1 MANKANGKAPVPRG
15 TGAKSVQKVSAHK
28 TSGAKSEK
36 TKPSKNPDSLGNQ
49 ILLCVI
55 GLAGILLGLCFIL
68 TDMKKGFDG
77 LTGPVGYSVCV
88 LFYGLFGIGAFSIPF
103 LVLIYAGMWKHSL
116 ASHRTFSKAVIIFLI
131 SALISS
137 LCHLIAKAAGSEM
150 LAGASF
156 WNVDKMWNC
165 GVSLA
170 GGGVL
175 GGFIGGFLNFA
186 VKVIAWPIV
195 IIALIVSL
203 MALFEMTPNMIAYL
217 ISSGSK
223 ASAEKHRKKQQ
234 ERKAAAAEKRAEREA
249 DAQKKQ
255 AEAEERARQLA
266 EKEEEFR
273 RKHDIVTDI
282 KLDDGR
288 ARKSDASNKK
298 KNVPTDIYDNEII
311 ADGTDEP
318 ADVENKE
325 EKEAAA
331 KENEQI
337 KPSDTSVRTEKDIDI
352 DDIFTYEGQKKII
365 DHAASRVHTSTD
377 INGNEQVDESHKS
390 SEITIESE
398 TKHRSDPSKPQ
409 QTAIKATREKVINK
423 DEEQEKPGNDA
434 YNYPPLSLL
443 SEPDISLEPGSDRA
457 SLDRNGRKLVETLR
471 SFKVDVDI
479 SNISQ
484 GPTITRYELVP
495 KAGVRVRSI
504 ANLVDDIALSL
515 ETQGIRIEAPIPGKA
530 AVGIEVPNKE
540 KATVYLR
547 ELIDT
552 DTFRKSKSKLL
563 CCLGKDVGG
572 EPVYLDV
579 AKMPH
584 LLIAGTT
591 GSGKSVC
598 INTLLMSLLYRATP
612 EEVKLIL
619 IDPKKIELNIYNK
632 LPHLLVP
639 VVSQPKMA
647 AGSLAWAVTEME
659 RRFELIEDVGV
670 RDIAGYNKVTEND
683 PDREFLPQIVIVIDE
698 LADLMM
704 TAPDDVETS
713 ICRIAQK
720 ARAAGMHL
728 IIGTQRPS
736 VDVITGLIKANVPS
750 RIAFTV
756 ASVIDSRTI
765 IDVAGAEKLIGR
777 GDMLFNPV
785 GAMKPIRVQGAFVS
799 DNEVERVTSFIK
811 EQASGKYDE
820 KIIKEIDQNAKQCGQ
835 KKKADLSGADSGSG
849 MDELDEKFYEAV
861 EVALE
866 TGKISTSLMQRRLS
880 VGYGRAA
887 KIIDEMAA
895 RHIVSQPDGQKP
907 RTLLI
912 TRDDWAQIRMR
923 MNDNTAEDAPTYE
936 AEEEADD
943 IPAADEDRP
952 FTEDDFDDD
961 APF

>member
-1 MANKANGKAPVPRG
+1 MANKTSDKAPVPRSAG
-15 TGAKSVQKVSAHK
+15 TKSVQSGSAPK
-28 TSGAKSEK
+28 SSGAKSGK
-36 TKPSKNPDSLGNQ
+36 TKPLKNPDSLGNQ

-55 GLAGILLGLCFIL
+55 GLAGILLGICFIL
-68 TDMKKGFDG
+68 TDINMGFDG
-77 LTGPVGYSVCV
+77 LTGPVGYSICI
-88 LFYGLFGIGAFSIPF
+88 LFYGLFGVGAFSIPF
-103 LVLIYAGMWKHSL
+103 LALIYAGMWKHSL
-116 ASHRTFSKAVIIFLI
+116 AAHKTRSKALIIFLI
-131 SALISS
+131 SVLISS
-137 LCHLIAKAAGSEM
+137 LCHLIADAAGNIM
-150 LAGASF
+150 LTDAQF
-156 WNVDKMWNC
+156 WNVAKMWSS
-165 GVSLA
+165 GASLA
-170 GGGVL
+170 GGGVF
-175 GGFIGGFLNFA
+175 GGFVGGFLSFA

-203 MALFEMTPNMIAYL
+203 MALFELTPNMIAYL
-217 ISSGSK
+217 ISNISK
-223 ASAEKHRKKQQ
+223 ASAEKRRKKQQ
-234 ERKAAAAEKRAEREA
+234 ERKAAAAEKKAEREA
-249 DAQKKQ
+249 EARQKQ
-255 AEAEERARQLA
+255 AEADERAKQLA

-273 RKHDIVTDI
+273 RKHEIVTDI
-282 KLDDGR
+282 KLDDV
-288 ARKSDASNKK
+288 KSQKSGASNTK
-298 KNVPTDIYDNEII
+298 KNVPTDIYDNEIMT
-311 ADGTDEP
+311 DNPDEP
-318 ADVENKE
+318 SDAGNKA
-325 EKEAAA
+325 KAAA
-331 KENEQI
+331 KEKEKEKQ
-337 KPSDTSVRTEKDIDI
+337 KPSDPPVRTEKDIDI

-365 DHAASRVHTSTD
+365 DHAASRAQLSTD
-377 INGNEQVDESHKS
+377 INGNEQVEEEHKS

-398 TKHRSDPSKPQ
+398 IKQRSDPAKPQ
-409 QTAIKATREKVINK
+409 QNTIKATREKVINK
-423 DEEQEKPGNDA
+423 TEENEEAEKS

-443 SEPDISLEPGSDRA
+443 SEPDISIEPGADRA

-479 SNISQ
+479 ANISQ

-530 AVGIEVPNKE
+530 AVGIEVPNRE

-572 EPVYLDV
+572 EPVYLDI

-777 GDMLFNPV
+777 GDMLYNPV
-785 GAMKPIRVQGAFVS
+785 GAMKAIRVQGAFVS
-799 DNEVERVTSFIK
+799 DSEVERVTSFIK
-811 EQASGKYDE
+811 DQANGEYDE

-835 KKKADLSGADSGSG
+835 KKKVDLSGADDGSG
-849 MDELDEKFYEAV
+849 ADELDEKFYEAV

-923 MNDNTAEDAPTYE
+923 MNDAAASDAQTYE
-936 AEEEADD
+936 TEEADD
-943 IPAADEDRP
+943 IPADDGDRP

>member
-1 MANKANGKAPVPRG
+1 MANKPTNKAPVPRSSG
-15 TGAKSVQKVSAHK
+15 TKSVTKSSTTGKRSSAPAKK
-28 TSGAKSEK
+28 TRL
-36 TKPSKNPDSLGNQ
+36 PSNPDSLGNQ

-55 GLAGILLGLCFIL
+55 GLSGILLGLCFIL
-68 TDMKKGFDG
+68 TDMNKGTAG
-77 LTGPVGYSVCV
+77 LTGPVGYGICAF
-88 LFYGLFGIGAFSIPF
+88 FYGLFGVGAYSIPI
-103 LVLIYAGMWKHSL
+103 LILIYAAMWKHSL
-116 ASHRTFSKAVIIFLI
+116 ASHRTGSKALIIFLI
-131 SALISS
+131 AVLISS
-137 LCHLIAKAAGSEM
+137 LCHLIYCAAGSEI
-150 LAGASF
+150 LLSAPF
-156 WNVDKMWNC
+156 WNIAKTWSC
-165 GVSLA
+165 GTSLE
-170 GGGVL
+170 GGGVFGAL
-175 GGFIGGFLNFA
+175 VGGFLSFA

-195 IIALIVSL
+195 IIALIVTL
-203 MALFEMTPNMIAYL
+203 MVLFELTPNMIGYL
-217 ISSGSK
+217 ISNGSK
-223 ASAEKHRKKQQ
+223 ASSEKRRKKQQ
-234 ERKAAAAEKRAEREA
+234 ERKAAAAEKKAEKEA
-249 DAQKKQ
+249 AALKRQ
-255 AEAEERARQLA
+255 AEAEERAKQLA
-266 EKEEEFR
+266 KKEEEFR
-273 RKHDIVTDI
+273 RKHEVVTDI
-282 KLDDGR
+282 KLDDD
-288 ARKSDASNKK
+288 KSQKKDASNNRKSA
-298 KNVPTDIYDNEII
+298 PTDIYDNEII
-311 ADGTDEP
+311 TDVPDEP
-318 ADVENKE
+318 ADKRND
-325 EKEAAA
+325 EKAPA
-331 KENEQI
+331 KGKKNTD
-337 KPSDTSVRTEKDIDI
+337 PSASPIRTENDIDI
-352 DDIFTYEGQKKII
+352 DDIFTYEGQKRII
-365 DHAASRVHTSTD
+365 DHAASGHNRVSTD
-377 INGNEQVDESHKS
+377 INGNEQFDEAHRSG
-390 SEITIESE
+390 EITIESE
-398 TKHRSDPSKPQ
+398 TKPRTDASKQ
-409 QTAIKATREKVINK
+409 QQNTIKATREKVINK
-423 DEEQEKPGNDA
+423 PEEPDKSA
-434 YNYPPLSLL
+434 YNFPPLSLL
-443 SEPDISLEPGSDRA
+443 SDPDISLEPGADKA
-457 SLDRNGRKLVETLR
+457 SLERNGRKLVETLR

-530 AVGIEVPNKE
+530 AVGIEVPNRE

-552 DTFRKSKSKLL
+552 DTFRNAKSKLM

-572 EPVYLDV
+572 DPVYLDI

-598 INTLLMSLLYRATP
+598 INTLLMSLLYRSTP
-612 EEVKLIL
+612 DEVKLIL

-670 RDIAGYNKVTEND
+670 RDIEGYNKVTEND

-756 ASVIDSRTI
+756 ASVVDSRTI
-765 IDVAGAEKLIGR
+765 IDIAGAEKLIGK
-777 GDMLFNPV
+777 GDMLYNPV

-799 DNEVERVTSFIK
+799 DSEVERVTSFIK
-811 EQASGKYDE
+811 EQTSGEYDE

-835 KKKADLSGADSGSG
+835 KKKADLLGVESGNGA
-849 MDELDEKFYEAV
+849 DELDEKFYEAV

-912 TRDDWAQIRMR
+912 TRDDWAQIKMR
-923 MNDNTAEDAPTYE
+923 MSDDAADNSAYED
-936 AEEEADD
+936 EADD
-943 IPAADEDRP
+943 EVPAPDDDRP